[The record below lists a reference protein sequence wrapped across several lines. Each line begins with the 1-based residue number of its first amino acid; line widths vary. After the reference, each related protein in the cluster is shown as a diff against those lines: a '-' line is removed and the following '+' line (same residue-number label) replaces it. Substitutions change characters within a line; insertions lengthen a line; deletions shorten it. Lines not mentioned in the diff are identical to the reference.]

1 MNAAALP
8 AAAGAVKVPTAAVGR
23 MPEELGPEIQEFQQ
37 SALETI
43 EQVREELADEKARE
57 RRDATLLGRISLTT
71 AILSALAAFALLQ
84 AGHFANEAVLGQIRA
99 SDSWLHFQAKSTK
112 RHVEQATRTVLASL
126 GRPVPSA
133 VNESI
138 RKLSDDQAQIG
149 EEAGHYQ
156 AESSRAMA
164 RHDSYARA
172 VTALIRRRR
181 LWMLGLAIS
190 VFGMASIVSASL
202 PLSPNGPAPSHQS
215 RE

>member
-1 MNAAALP
+1 
-8 AAAGAVKVPTAAVGR
+8 
-23 MPEELGPEIQEFQQ
+23 MPEGVGPEIQEVQQ

-57 RRDATLLGRISLTT
+57 RRDSSLLSWISLTT
-71 AILSALAAFALLQ
+71 AILSALAAFASLQ

-99 SDSWLHFQAKSTK
+99 SDSWQHFQAKSTK

-126 GRPVPSA
+126 GRPVPRA

-138 RKLSDDQAQIG
+138 RKLSDDQARIG

-164 RHDSYARA
+164 RHESYAQA
-172 VTALIRRRR
+172 VTAFQIAISLGAIAALTRRRR

-202 PLSPNGPAPSHQS
+202 PLSPNGPAASHQS